1 VKASIIAGG
10 RFVLTD
16 LIKRELESS
25 DYIIAA
31 DSGLDYLLDNN
42 IKVDIIVGDFDSMSE
57 RAKKIS
63 EEKKD
68 SILVFPKEK
77 DYTDSYIAIKYAIDK
92 GYKDIRLFGF
102 VGSRLDHTLNNILF
116 LDYLNNLGVK
126 AEIIDE
132 NNKAFVLEGKISIN
146 KECLGNFNYI
156 SVIPTVS
163 EISLTSEGLKYDV
176 ENLLLSPLKNQG
188 RGISNELKEKNASIS
203 IKGRGG
209 LIVYSKD

>member
-1 VKASIIAGG
+1 MKASIIAGG

-16 LIKRELESS
+16 LIKKELESS

-57 RAKKIS
+57 RAKKFS
-63 EEKKD
+63 EENKE
-68 SILVFPKEK
+68 SLLVFPREK
-77 DYTDSYIAIKYAIDK
+77 DYTDSYIAIKYAVEK

-102 VGSRLDHTLNNILF
+102 VGTRLDHTLNNILF
-116 LDYLNNLGVK
+116 LDYLHNHGVK

-132 NNKAFVLEGKISIN
+132 NNKAFILEGKISIN
-146 KECLGNFNYI
+146 KESLGEFNYI

-163 EISLTSEGLKYDV
+163 EIILTSKGLKYDV
-176 ENLLLSPLKNQG
+176 ENLLLSPIENQG
-188 RGISNELKEKNASIS
+188 RGISNELKEDTASIS
-203 IKGRGG
+203 VKGRGC
-209 LIVYSKD
+209 IIIYSRD